1 MKIISIDENHF
12 TLNESLRNFGFTIDE
27 HYSTSK
33 DEIIKIISDYQG
45 IIIRSRFP
53 LNEDFLK
60 YATQLKFIARVGSG
74 MENIDKEYCKNK
86 SIHLI
91 NAPEGN
97 RDALAEHGLGML
109 LTLMHKIKSSDNEIR
124 NGIWLRT
131 ENRGDELMN
140 KTVALIGYG
149 VMGKAFAQRLSG
161 FSVKVLFHDI
171 LDKSEEQEFAKQ
183 VSLNKIFETADIISL
198 HLPQDNTTRYYIDKE
213 FVEKMKKPFYLLNT
227 ARGNCVSTED
237 LIEGL
242 ETKKIKGACLDVL
255 EFEKSS
261 FEIDEKNQEKLQRLF
276 KFDNV
281 ILTPHI
287 AGWSLQS
294 NEKMAKI
301 IVERI
306 LNFYETVLR
315 NN

>member
-1 MKIISIDENHF
+1 MKIISIDENHCS
-12 TLNESLRNFGFTIDE
+12 LNKSLREFGFIVDE
-27 HYSTSK
+27 HYSTSRE
-33 DEIIKIISDYQG
+33 EITKIISNYQG

-53 LNEDFLK
+53 LNEEFLK
-60 YATQLKFIARVGSG
+60 NATQLKFIARVGSG
-74 MENIDKEYCKNK
+74 MENIDREYCKNK

-97 RDALAEHGLGML
+97 RDALAEHALGML

-124 NGIWLRT
+124 NGIWLRS

-149 VMGKAFAQRLSG
+149 IMGKAFSQRLSG
-161 FSVKVLFHDI
+161 FSVNVIFYDI
-171 LDKSEEQEFAKQ
+171 LDKKHEQEFAKQ
-183 VSLNKIFETADIISL
+183 VSLIEIFETADVVSL
-198 HLPQDNTTRYYIDKE
+198 HLPQNETTNYFVDKE
-213 FVEKMKKPFYLLNT
+213 FIKKMKKPFYLLNT
-227 ARGNCVSTED
+227 ARGSCVCID
-237 LIEGL
+237 AIIQGL
-242 ETKKIKGACLDVL
+242 KFKKIKGACLDVL

-261 FEIDEKNQEKLQRLF
+261 FEIDEKNKEKLQQLF
-276 KFDNV
+276 KFENV

-294 NEKMAKI
+294 NEKMAKL

-306 LNFYETVLR
+306 IKFYETFLR